1 MKILCT
7 GDVHV
12 GRRSSLRP
20 AHHDG
25 RQHSCAAAWEAIV
38 SFAIQHRVDLVAM
51 SGDIIDRDNRYFEA
65 YGPLEQG
72 LRQLAAAG
80 ITTYAVAGNHDFDV
94 LPRLVVSVG
103 GEHFRLLGQGGT
115 WERASLVQRGQLV
128 LHVDGWSFPEQYV
141 ESSPLTSYPVRPD
154 DGVPV
159 LAILHADLNQ
169 ARSRYCPVTLD
180 DLRRFDVAVWLLG
193 HIHKPERIAQAGSS
207 MVLYPGSPQ
216 AMDPGET
223 GVHGPWIID
232 LESGRD
238 IRSRQ
243 IRLSSIQYHT
253 VTIDLTGIDE
263 AAQIQQRVADES
275 RKTLREVVE
284 AGDPGRLTLVCL
296 RLILTGRTRFHRHL
310 PTLLQ
315 DSQYDLELSLNGITA
330 SIEKII
336 FQTRPA
342 IDLARLAI
350 GNDPVGEL
358 ARVILAL
365 EGEQVPAEYQEL
377 VSEAVSRLRAVHQSG
392 YYIAIGEDPA
402 PDYPAACAR
411 LAAEGLSLLDELLA
425 QKEHA

>member
-7 GDVHV
+7 GDVHI

-25 RQHSCAAAWEAIV
+25 RPHSCSAAWEAIV
-38 SFAIQHRVDLVAM
+38 SCSIEQRVDVVAM

-72 LRQLAAAG
+72 LRQLTAAG
-80 ITTYAVAGNHDFDV
+80 IMTFAVAGNHDFDV
-94 LPRLVVSVG
+94 LPRLVESVG
-103 GEHFRLLGQGGT
+103 SEHFRLLGHGGT
-115 WERASLVQRGQLV
+115 WERATLVQGGQPV

-169 ARSRYCPVTLD
+169 ARSRYCPVALD
-180 DLRRFDVAVWLLG
+180 ELRRFNVAMWLLG
-193 HIHKPERIAQAGSS
+193 HIHKPARIAQAGSS

-223 GVHGPWIID
+223 GTHGPWIVD
-232 LESGRD
+232 LESGKD
-238 IRSRQ
+238 IRSCQ
-243 IRLSSIQYHT
+243 IRLSSIRYHT

-263 AAQIQQRVADES
+263 AAQIQQQVADAS
-275 RKTLREVVE
+275 RKTLIEVVE

-296 RLILTGRTRFHRHL
+296 RLILTGRTRFHRQL

-315 DSQYDLELSLNGITA
+315 DSQYDLELSVNGVTA
-330 SIEKII
+330 SIERII
-336 FQTRPA
+336 FRTRPA
-342 IDLARLAI
+342 IDLARLAV

-365 EGEQVPAEYQEL
+365 EGEKVPAEYQDL
-377 VSEAVSRLRAVHQSG
+377 VSEAFSRLRVVHQSG
-392 YYIAIGEDPA
+392 YYIAIGEDPF
-402 PDYPAACAR
+402 PDYPAACA
-411 LAAEGLSLLDELLA
+411 LLTAEGLSLLDELLA
-425 QKEHA
+425 QKEQA